1 MILKVCQVDRAL
13 WPLSVPSAP
22 STNNIHI
29 SASKFS
35 RQIPTYRPGVTV
47 IFAIDSFHQIANMS
61 SFFSGAAKLLHSSK
75 LPEDTTTQQAIAMLQ
90 DHEFFLHCDPHMAK
104 FQPVETDTHA
114 PIPERIEALG
124 ETKSYQIKG
133 EEGQLELVED
143 VDINCS
149 MLLVSIV
156 RSQCENG
163 WQKIHEKMIG
173 RLREGPQKT
182 P

>member
-1 MILKVCQVDRAL
+1 
-13 WPLSVPSAP
+13 
-22 STNNIHI
+22 
-29 SASKFS
+29 
-35 RQIPTYRPGVTV
+35 
-47 IFAIDSFHQIANMS
+47 
-61 SFFSGAAKLLHSSK
+61 
-75 LPEDTTTQQAIAMLQ
+75 MLQ

-124 ETKSYQIKG
+124 ETKSYQVTDVVHALPAGLWDSNVVSTYEFTNISNGVFVRIRSPMSVVMDTIWEIKG